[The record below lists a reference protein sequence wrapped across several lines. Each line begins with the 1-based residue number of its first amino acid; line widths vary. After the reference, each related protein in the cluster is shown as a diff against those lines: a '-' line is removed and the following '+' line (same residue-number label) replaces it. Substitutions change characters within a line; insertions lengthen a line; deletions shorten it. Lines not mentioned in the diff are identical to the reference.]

1 MSHPTTNRTIA
12 IVGRPNVG
20 KSALFNRLAGKRISI
35 VHDEPGVT
43 RDRIIASCNI
53 SNSPFTLIDTGGI
66 GSNPDDSFNT
76 IIKQEVEIALE
87 SAELILFVV
96 DGMTGQDAVKS
107 SIAFSDS
114 LKLSGIILTKMDGDT
129 RGGAAVSIKEATGV
143 PIKFIGN
150 SERLDGIEAF
160 DPERIAN
167 RILGYGD
174 IVSLVEKAQSLFDE
188 KESEKINKK
197 INDKVKVELLN
208 YQKNKLESQ
217 LKTGDYKVT
226 LFGAGSSGKTSIA
239 RSLLKNIVGQTS
251 AKIGTT
257 KQINSYKIRIPILKR
272 NINIV
277 DTPGLFEPSKLGEER
292 EKATIIQASNS
303 DLVLFVLDQDINKYE
318 NYLIKELLKLRK
330 KIIIVLNK
338 CDLRSKDENNL
349 IKKNIIS
356 ITSASKNKI
365 SVVQTIAVPQ
375 QSPYIKSDA
384 LNLVPEVGSLFREII
399 ETLDNNGEEL
409 LADNIL
415 FRSNKLGI
423 KSKNFVQEQRY
434 LMSNKV
440 INKYMWITGGV
451 ILVNP
456 LPAVDFL
463 TTTSVNLQMIMELS
477 KIYEI
482 KLTKKDAKDLATSLL
497 SALAKQGILKGGLA
511 ILSPALATSLTK
523 IILSKSIQSVTAGW
537 LIRIVG
543 LSLIEYFK
551 NGQDWGDGGIQEVV
565 DKIYRISKREDILN
579 NFVKEAISKIEMK
592 KYFKSNKSL
601 PPFTM

>member
-1 MSHPTTNRTIA
+1 MEYL
-12 IVGRPNVG
+12 
-20 KSALFNRLAGKRISI
+20 KLKY
-35 VHDEPGVT
+35 
-43 RDRIIASCNI
+43 
-53 SNSPFTLIDTGGI
+53 
-66 GSNPDDSFNT
+66 
-76 IIKQEVEIALE
+76 IKYVVF
-87 SAELILFVV
+87 ILFLYILF
-96 DGMTGQDAVKS
+96 
-107 SIAFSDS
+107 SIFIRIVNIYTLLFLIIIIYAFYNIDKKLFKKIVYKVIYKNKKNS
-114 LKLSGIILTKMDGDT
+114 LSFKNTY
-129 RGGAAVSIKEATGV
+129 GAAKISLEGV
-143 PIKFIGN
+143 
-150 SERLDGIEAF
+150 
-160 DPERIAN
+160 
-167 RILGYGD
+167 
-174 IVSLVEKAQSLFDE
+174 
-188 KESEKINKK
+188 EKINKK
-197 INDKVKVELLN
+197 INDKVKAELLN
-208 YQKNKLESQ
+208 YQKNQLDSQ

-257 KQINSYKIRIPILKR
+257 QQINSYKIRIPILKR

-338 CDLRSKDENNL
+338 CDLRSRDENHL
-349 IKKNIIS
+349 IKENIIS
-356 ITSASKNKI
+356 ITSARKNKI
-365 SVVQTIAVPQ
+365 AVVQTIAVPQ
-375 QSPYIKSDA
+375 QSPYIKSKSDA
-384 LNLVPEVGSLFREII
+384 LNLGPEVGSLFREII

-579 NFVKEAISKIEMK
+579 NFVKEAISKIDMK

-601 PPFTM
+601 PPFTN

>member
-1 MSHPTTNRTIA
+1 MKYFKIKY
-12 IVGRPNVG
+12 I
-20 KSALFNRLAGKRISI
+20 KY
-35 VHDEPGVT
+35 
-43 RDRIIASCNI
+43 
-53 SNSPFTLIDTGGI
+53 LI
-66 GSNPDDSFNT
+66 
-76 IIKQEVEIALE
+76 
-87 SAELILFVV
+87 LILFLYILFSLLVRILNIYTLLFFIIIMYIIYNV
-96 DGMTGQDAVKS
+96 DK
-107 SIAFSDS
+107 
-114 LKLSGIILTKMDGDT
+114 KLFKKIVYKVIFKEKKNTLSFKNTY
-129 RGGAAVSIKEATGV
+129 GAAKISLE
-143 PIKFIGN
+143 
-150 SERLDGIEAF
+150 GI
-160 DPERIAN
+160 D
-167 RILGYGD
+167 
-174 IVSLVEKAQSLFDE
+174 
-188 KESEKINKK
+188 KINKK
-197 INDKVKVELLN
+197 INDQVKVELLN

-217 LKTGDYKVT
+217 LMTGDYKVT
-226 LFGAGSSGKTSIA
+226 LFGSGSSGKTSIA
-239 RSLLKNIVGQTS
+239 RALLKNIVGKTS

-257 KQINSYKIRIPILKR
+257 KEINSYKIRIPILKR
-272 NINIV
+272 NINII

-292 EKATIIQASNS
+292 EKETILQASNS

-318 NYLIKELLKLRK
+318 KYLINELLKIGK

-338 CDLRSKDENNL
+338 CDLRSRDENNL
-349 IKKNIIS
+349 IKANIKH
-356 ITSASKNKI
+356 ITSSTQNKI
-365 SVVQTIAVPQ
+365 SVVQTIALPKQ
-375 QSPYIKSDA
+375 TNYLKSDS
-384 LNLVPEVGSLFREII
+384 LNLIPEVGGLFKEII

-440 INKYMWITGGV
+440 IKKYMWITGGV

-482 KLTKKDAKDLATSLL
+482 KLTKKDAKDLSKSLL

-511 ILSPALATSLTK
+511 ILSPALASSLTK
-523 IILSKSIQSVTAGW
+523 IIISKSIQSFTAGW

-551 NGQDWGDGGIQEVV
+551 NGQDWGDGGVQEVV
-565 DKIYRISKREDILN
+565 DKIYKISKREDTLN
-579 NFVKEAISKIEMK
+579 KFIKEAISKIGIK

-601 PPFTM
+601 PPFPR